1 MISMFCFV
9 YSTYIL
15 LSVSGVTRTEQ
26 SICSIVKISNMFQ
39 YMCNLLSEAGLRD
52 YALMKVM

>member
-9 YSTYIL
+9 YSSHIL
-15 LSVSGVTRTEQ
+15 LSVSSVTRTEQ
-26 SICSIVKISNMFQ
+26 SVLVISNMFQ